1 MGFEGDGGCLLP
13 GPMKRETEVKPV
25 QPVKPWEGVRPV
37 SKRIFFYTGSFTH
50 TLYKQQFSHPPAGT
64 VYIPS
69 STELLAPQAI
79 RQDFRTRDRWW
90 FRPVVQAKHAA
101 LSVPKR
107 LGMVNLRRLNRPD
120 CDLIHSAQYL
130 LLSKNRWVI
139 DFEDASVFTW
149 YSRAGQSR
157 PWARRMVRR
166 RLEDPRCRWILPWT
180 NAARLSLL
188 NAFDCFHLAHKI
200 KVVHPA
206 IDPKPLPE
214 ADRLGRR
221 ACNVLFVG
229 TIFYEKGGWET
240 LLACERVARHQNLHL
255 TMVTYAPRDVLASY
269 AARKFVSFRKNVS
282 QQELDSLYRS
292 ADVFVYP
299 AHTDTF
305 GFVLLEAMSYGIA
318 CIGSRHFAIP
328 EILDEDKSGLLV
340 EVEVSR
346 FGPDGVPR
354 YEPITGPKHPMMA
367 LLRQPSETLVESL
380 VAAIARL
387 AENVDLRT
395 QLARSG
401 YEETL
406 DGRFSFRH
414 RNQLLSECYL
424 NALEEG

>member
-1 MGFEGDGGCLLP
+1 
-13 GPMKRETEVKPV
+13 MKSVQTVKPS
-25 QPVKPWEGVRPV
+25 EGTRPV

-50 TLYKQQFSHPPAGT
+50 TLYKQQFAHPPAGA

-69 STELLAPQAI
+69 STELLASQAI

-90 FRPVVQAKHAA
+90 FRPAVQAKHAA

-107 LGMVNLRRLNRPD
+107 LGMVNLRQLNRPD

-130 LLSKNRWVI
+130 LFSKNRWVI

-157 PWARRMVRR
+157 PWARRMVQR
-166 RLEDPRCRWILPWT
+166 RLEDGRCRWILPWT

-188 NAFDCFHLAHKI
+188 NAFDLSHLAHKI
-200 KVVHPA
+200 KVVYPA
-206 IDPKPLPE
+206 IDPKPLTG
-214 ADRLGRR
+214 AGRQGRR

-240 LLACERVARHQNLHL
+240 LLACERVARHQDLHL
-255 TMVTYAPRDVLASY
+255 TLVTYAPQDVV
-269 AARKFVSFRKNVS
+269 ARYGDSKFVSFRRNVS
-282 QQELDSLYRS
+282 QSELDALYRS

-328 EILDEDKSGLLV
+328 EILSEGKNGLLV
-340 EVEVSR
+340 DVEVSR

-354 YEPITGPKHPMMA
+354 YEPITGPKHPLMA
-367 LLRQPSETLVESL
+367 RLRQPSETLVESL
-380 VAAIARL
+380 AAAIARL

-395 QLARSG
+395 RLARSG
-401 YEETL
+401 YEETA
-406 DGRFSFRH
+406 DGKFSFRQ
-414 RNQLLSECYL
+414 RNQILGECYHR
-424 NALEEG
+424 AWEDG